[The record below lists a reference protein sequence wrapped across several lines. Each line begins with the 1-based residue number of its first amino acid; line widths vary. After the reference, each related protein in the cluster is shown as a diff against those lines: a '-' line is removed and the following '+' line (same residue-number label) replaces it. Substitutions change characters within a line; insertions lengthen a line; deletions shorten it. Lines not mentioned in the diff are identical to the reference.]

1 MLSLRSRS
9 VNVNRLDLI
18 EAIKRGKD
26 LHLQAYAEAQSDYQ
40 INVSVFLTEAVRRV
54 SLGDFTQVKIPFDP
68 PVLRSAEYDE
78 VIEMMEVSVDETIN
92 LDAES
97 YKAYYKNEW
106 PWTRSFLES
115 AQMYKS
121 MLGAA
126 AGAAS

>member
-9 VNVNRLDLI
+9 VNVSRTDLI
-18 EAIKRGKD
+18 EAVKRGKE
-26 LHLQAYAEAQSDYQ
+26 LHLKAYAEAQSDYQ
-40 INVSVFLTEAVRRV
+40 VNVNVFLTEAVRRV
-54 SLGDFTQVKIPFDP
+54 SQGDFSMVKIPFDP
-68 PVLRSAEYDE
+68 PVLRTTEYDE

-115 AQMYKS
+115 AALYKS

-126 AGAAS
+126 GASS